1 MEETNKIKLFY
12 NNKSKDLVLP
22 EKYKDFLKLLE
33 DTFYLTPEL
42 LEKATISY
50 LDSEGYENMIDD
62 ENSYNDS
69 LNEHAGKWEM
79 RIDFFST
86 QDNPDINLENKPNK
100 EINTVIN
107 QKKIDKNEIKDIE
120 KKIAKKYSKI
130 IENKLKQKES
140 EHKEEISK
148 ITSDFKNTMNS
159 IIQINEENYNNL
171 SQYYNGKM
179 KEYFQKYND
188 LVIENL
194 NKGISQ
200 SELKDLAEQFFK
212 DNQLPD
218 VNNNQINNNDDNDND
233 NGNSFVFSKLINK

>member
-1 MEETNKIKLFY
+1 MEENKIKLFY
-12 NNKSKDLVLP
+12 NNKSIDLVLP
-22 EKYKDFLKLLE
+22 KKYKDFLKLLE
-33 DTFYLTPEL
+33 NTFYLTPEL

-50 LDSEGYENMIDD
+50 FDSEGYENMIDD
-62 ENSYNDS
+62 EEGYNDS
-69 LNEHAGKWEM
+69 LNEHTGKWEM
-79 RIDFFST
+79 KIDFFST
-86 QDNPDINLENKPNK
+86 PNNPDNDLDNKPNK
-100 EINTVIN
+100 DNNKVIN
-107 QKKIDKNEIKDIE
+107 QKIIGKNEIKNIE

-140 EHKEEISK
+140 EHQEEISK

-159 IIQINEENYNNL
+159 VIQINEENYNNL

-218 VNNNQINNNDDNDND
+218 VNNNQMNNNDDND
-233 NGNSFVFSKLINK
+233 NGNSFVFSKFIK

>member
-1 MEETNKIKLFY
+1 MEENKIKLFY
-12 NNKSKDLVLP
+12 NNKSIDLVLP
-22 EKYKDFLKLLE
+22 KKYKDFLKLLE
-33 DTFYLTPEL
+33 NTFYLTPEL

-50 LDSEGYENMIDD
+50 FDSEGYENMIDD
-62 ENSYNDS
+62 EEGYNDS
-69 LNEHAGKWEM
+69 LNEHTGKWEM
-79 RIDFFST
+79 KIDFFST
-86 QDNPDINLENKPNK
+86 PNNPDNDLDNKPNK
-100 EINTVIN
+100 DNNKVIN
-107 QKKIDKNEIKDIE
+107 QKIIGKNEIKNIE

-140 EHKEEISK
+140 EHQEEISK

-159 IIQINEENYNNL
+159 VIQINEENYNNL

-212 DNQLPD
+212 DNQFPD
-218 VNNNQINNNDDNDND
+218 VNNNQMNNNDDND
-233 NGNSFVFSKLINK
+233 NGNSFVFSKFIK

>member
-1 MEETNKIKLFY
+1 MEENKIKLFY
-12 NNKSKDLVLP
+12 NNKSIDLVLP
-22 EKYKDFLKLLE
+22 KKYKDFLKLLE
-33 DTFYLTPEL
+33 NTFYLTPEL

-50 LDSEGYENMIDD
+50 FDSEGYENMIDD
-62 ENSYNDS
+62 EEGYNDS
-69 LNEHAGKWEM
+69 LNEHTGKWEM
-79 RIDFFST
+79 KIDFFST
-86 QDNPDINLENKPNK
+86 PNNTDNDLDNKSNK
-100 EINTVIN
+100 DNNKVIN
-107 QKKIDKNEIKDIE
+107 QKIIGKNEIKNIE

-130 IENKLKQKES
+130 IENKLKQKDS
-140 EHKEEISK
+140 EHQEEISK
-148 ITSDFKNTMNS
+148 MTSDFKNTMNS
-159 IIQINEENYNNL
+159 VIQINEENYNNL

-218 VNNNQINNNDDNDND
+218 VNNNQMNNNDDND
-233 NGNSFVFSKLINK
+233 NGNSFVFSKFIK

>member
-1 MEETNKIKLFY
+1 MEENKIKLFY
-12 NNKSKDLVLP
+12 NNKSIDLVLP
-22 EKYKDFLKLLE
+22 KKYKDFLKLLE
-33 DTFYLTPEL
+33 NTFYLTPEL

-50 LDSEGYENMIDD
+50 FDSEGYENMIDD
-62 ENSYNDS
+62 EEGYNDS
-69 LNEHAGKWEM
+69 LNEHTGKWEM
-79 RIDFFST
+79 KIDFFST
-86 QDNPDINLENKPNK
+86 PNNPDNDLDNKPNK
-100 EINTVIN
+100 DNNKVIN
-107 QKKIDKNEIKDIE
+107 QKIIVKNEIKNIE

-140 EHKEEISK
+140 EHQEEISK

-159 IIQINEENYNNL
+159 VIQINEENYNNL

-218 VNNNQINNNDDNDND
+218 INNNQMNNNDDNDD
-233 NGNSFVFSKLINK
+233 GNSFTFSKFIK